1 MSRIFGLLAC
11 TLPITLNI
19 ACAIEP
25 SDERPGFGLS
35 GEVNKQRVQ
44 DWSFASD
51 ASEIFIETA
60 TPYFIPHS
68 VTIACA
74 TLENQLYVGANDP
87 DNKRWVANVARDPNV
102 RLKIGNKIY
111 EQKLDPITD
120 AATIDMVE
128 GAYARKYEYE
138 AGDANEE
145 VSIALWH
152 VVERD

>member
-1 MSRIFGLLAC
+1 MSRIVASMV
-11 TLPITLNI
+11 
-19 ACAIEP
+19 CAIAIAPMVACSIDP
-25 SDERPGFGLS
+25 SDERPGLGLS

-74 TLENQLYVGANDP
+74 TLEKQLYVGANDP

-152 VVERD
+152 VVEQD